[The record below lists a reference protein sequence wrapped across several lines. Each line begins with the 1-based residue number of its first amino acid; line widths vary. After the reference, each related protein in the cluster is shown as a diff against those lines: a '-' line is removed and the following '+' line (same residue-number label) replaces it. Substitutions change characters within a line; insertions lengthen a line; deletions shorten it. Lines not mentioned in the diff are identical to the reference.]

1 MVSENHT
8 NPIVLKKITLFL
20 GLFLL
25 FSCSQS
31 TDEKLVLINGY
42 WEIASVTTSE
52 GVKKEFSIS
61 QNIDFIEIQDG
72 KGIRKKVQPDLVG
85 NFKTTD
91 ASENI
96 DVEIKGDKLILN
108 YSTAFDT
115 WTETVLI
122 VTQEKLKVENE
133 NGNTYTY
140 RRYKPLIT
148 N

>member
-1 MVSENHT
+1 M
-8 NPIVLKKITLFL
+8 KKITFIL

-25 FSCSQS
+25 ISCSQS
-31 TDEKLVLINGY
+31 NEEKLALLNGY

-52 GVKKEFSIS
+52 GVIKEFSIS
-61 QNIDFIEIQDG
+61 QNVDFIDIENG
-72 KGIRKKVQPDLVG
+72 KGIRKKVQPDLMG
-85 NFKTTD
+85 NFKTSN

-96 DVEIKGDKLILN
+96 DVEIDNDRLTLS

-115 WTETVLI
+115 WNETVLE
-122 VTQEKLKVENE
+122 VTKEKLRVEND

-140 RRYKPLIT
+140 RRYEPLMIT

>member
-1 MVSENHT
+1 M
-8 NPIVLKKITLFL
+8 KKITFIL

-25 FSCSQS
+25 ISCSQS
-31 TDEKLVLINGY
+31 NEEKLALLNGY

-52 GVKKEFSIS
+52 GVIKEFSIS
-61 QNIDFIEIQDG
+61 QNVDFIDIENG
-72 KGIRKKVQPDLVG
+72 KGIRKKVQPDLMG
-85 NFKTTD
+85 NFKTSN

-96 DVEIKGDKLILN
+96 DVQLDNDRLTLK

-115 WTETVLI
+115 WNETVLE
-122 VTQEKLKVENE
+122 VTKEKLRVEND

-140 RRYKPLIT
+140 RRYEPLMIT

>member
-1 MVSENHT
+1 
-8 NPIVLKKITLFL
+8 LKKLTLFL

-25 FSCSQS
+25 LSCSQS
-31 TDEKLVLINGY
+31 TDEELDLINGY
-42 WEIASVTTSE
+42 WEIASVTTIE

-72 KGIRKKVQPDLVG
+72 KGIRKKVQPDLMG
-85 NFKTTD
+85 NFKTSD

-96 DVEIKGDKLILN
+96 DVEIKDNKLLLN

-115 WTETVLI
+115 WTETVLA
-122 VTQEKLKVENE
+122 VSEDKLKVENE

-140 RRYKPLIT
+140 RRYQPLIT